1 MYYPLLLIMS
11 DGPLTVT
18 QTTLQDHRLYSSLL
32 GFSMNKR
39 QLLCTISQVKYNAEI
54 VYAGTDYKLASLMS
68 FIEKA
73 QPIESAAAL
82 YQSSV
87 MMALSRKNRHCFT
100 DMGLRDIKARDE
112 MKSCRIYKAI
122 AKDTVFTTLSC
133 LGS

>member
-1 MYYPLLLIMS
+1 
-11 DGPLTVT
+11 
-18 QTTLQDHRLYSSLL
+18 
-32 GFSMNKR
+32 MNKR

-112 MKSCRIYKAI
+112 MKI
-122 AKDTVFTTLSC
+122 LSNLQGHC
-133 LGS
+133 